1 MRFKTLLGIGP
12 VVALFCS
19 GAMAAGQN
27 CPGTGCI
34 ISTCQQS
41 MLQGNWEIFISN
53 RVGASVFVCPITI
66 AATGSF
72 ASPSSCVDDYAYSNR
87 PSGNLT
93 IDSLCHVTGSLSF
106 SLFGGNGPDELVT
119 VSTISMWI
127 SADGSRVSGYGS
139 GTISTGNFN
148 SFHGVPL
155 EMVYRTAGQ

>member
-1 MRFKTLLGIGP
+1 MRFTTPLIVAP
-12 VVALFCS
+12 VVALCCA

-106 SLFGGNGPDELVT
+106 SLAGGSGFSFVYNA
-119 VSTISMWI
+119 ISLWI
-127 SADGSRVSGYGS
+127 SADESRVSGYGS
-139 GTISTGNFN
+139 GTETFSGATYP
-148 SFHGVPL
+148 FHGVPL
-155 EMVYRTAGQ
+155 RLVYRTAGQ